1 MSHHPWGRTVEIFG
15 IDSPTNGRSCEEHR
29 ICGRVLQEDSVVRF
43 RKVQVLI
50 EGKKESA
57 IAAFWVSDGVD
68 RCRVGYLPKFHVTHW
83 KSLEGA
89 LAQITEIYTEDSD
102 SPTKQQKHYRNSG
115 CAIGA
120 LISPPLLLCPP
131 SSPKKKRKKHET
143 CETSSEQEA
152 KDENIANVE
161 EI

>member
-1 MSHHPWGRTVEIFG
+1 MSRHSWGRTVEIFG
-15 IDSPTNGRSCEEHR
+15 VQSPGNGRSCEEHP

-50 EGKKESA
+50 DGKEESA
-57 IAAFWVSDGVD
+57 IAAFLVSDGVD

-102 SPTKQQKHYRNSG
+102 SPTKRQKHYRNSG

-120 LISPPLLLCPP
+120 LISPPLLVCPP
-131 SSPKKKRKKHET
+131 SLPKKKRKKHET
-143 CETSSEQEA
+143 CETSSEQES
-152 KDENIANVE
+152 KDENIPNVE